1 MSDAESEAT
10 VYGYS
15 SDEEQHSYNI
25 DTKNF
30 YRGPTGYARRE
41 LFRVSPAGNARLA
54 RICTFLGPLDLI
66 AFAASTSAMT
76 KIAMADA
83 LWDALTAR
91 AFPTSV
97 RRSVDGTGHTWHG
110 ASGSDPLPDRLG
122 GAARF
127 VFFWDLYLRDK
138 SSLPACQWLLRDLEL
153 YGEERREERRREEA
167 RARAERLAALP
178 AQLARRPTVR
188 LVVMHFVEDEGRA
201 AALVRNLKMRLGY
214 FGIDVDEDVRD
225 LDDQDFRRVT
235 DLVVSYADEN
245 DLRYGSLSLEGID
258 GMALAARLR
267 DVASRPA

>member
-30 YRGPTGYARRE
+30 YRGPTGYARLE
-41 LFRVSPAGNARLA
+41 LLRGAPGEARA
-54 RICTFLGPLDLI
+54 RRICTFLGPPDLT
-66 AFAASTSAMT
+66 AFAATSGAMK

-91 AFPTSV
+91 AFPTSGSHLYV
-97 RRSVDGTGHTWHG
+97 GH
-110 ASGSDPLPDRLG
+110 PLPDG

-127 VFFWDLYLRDK
+127 VFFWKLYLRDGT
-138 SSLPACQWLLRDLEL
+138 SLPACQWLLRDLEL
-153 YGEERREERRREEA
+153 LAEERREERRREEA

-178 AQLARRPTVR
+178 AQLARRRTVR
-188 LVVMHFVEDEGRA
+188 LVVMHFVEHEGRA
-201 AALVRNLKMRLGY
+201 AALVRRLKRRLGY
-214 FGIDVDEDVRD
+214 FGIDVDEDIRD

-267 DVASRPA
+267 DVASRPS

>member
-41 LFRVSPAGNARLA
+41 LLRGAPGEARA
-54 RICTFLGPLDLI
+54 RRICTFLGPPDLT
-66 AFAASTSAMT
+66 AFAASSGSMK

-97 RRSVDGTGHTWHG
+97 RR
-110 ASGSDPLPDRLG
+110 
-122 GAARF
+122 
-127 VFFWDLYLRDK
+127 
-138 SSLPACQWLLRDLEL
+138 
-153 YGEERREERRREEA
+153 
-167 RARAERLAALP
+167 
-178 AQLARRPTVR
+178 
-188 LVVMHFVEDEGRA
+188 M
-201 AALVRNLKMRLGY
+201 
-214 FGIDVDEDVRD
+214 
-225 LDDQDFRRVT
+225 DDQDFRRVT
-235 DLVVSYADEN
+235 DLAVSYADALEG
-245 DLRYGSLSLEGID
+245 DLRYRSLSLGGID

-267 DVASRPA
+267 DARGLEARS

>member
-1 MSDAESEAT
+1 M
-10 VYGYS
+10 
-15 SDEEQHSYNI
+15 
-25 DTKNF
+25 K
-30 YRGPTGYARRE
+30 
-41 LFRVSPAGNARLA
+41 
-54 RICTFLGPLDLI
+54 
-66 AFAASTSAMT
+66 

-127 VFFWDLYLRDK
+127 VFFWKLYLRDGT
-138 SSLPACQWLLRDLEL
+138 SLPACPWLLRDLEL
-153 YGEERREERRREEA
+153 LAEERREERRREEA

-201 AALVRNLKMRLGY
+201 AALVRNLNRRLGY

-267 DVASRPA
+267 DVASRPS